1 MVLHIYILIQVINK
15 NMGYNLEYIYKDID
29 DSYKNFFE
37 EKDNENMYYTEKT
50 FEQVDIIITKVNQII
65 EISTME
71 RYNLYDK
78 AKIKLF
84 ELKLNSLTKSKIYR
98 ISEYLMDKWN
108 GVVNVE
114 YWEDDEKLI
123 ADFFEWL
130 SSQDK
135 TLWSVL

>member
-1 MVLHIYILIQVINK
+1 
-15 NMGYNLEYIYKDID
+15 MGYNLEYIYKDID

-37 EKDNENMYYTEKT
+37 EKDNQNMYYTEKT

>member
-1 MVLHIYILIQVINK
+1 
-15 NMGYNLEYIYKDID
+15 MGYNLEYIYKDID